1 MKKRKGMAGE
11 EWPPLVPHPPGHQGQ
26 ELPDI
31 LPNIPSPD
39 KGKRS
44 SGSKDKVVTLEAGSL
59 NSAYYQL
66 EQRGLQPVP
75 VVSTHLCQDSPKMK
89 VTQGTEKMDWDL
101 MRVAIPRCKGRFI
114 EGTNMEDKALDGP
127 HHSSIL
133 CSGNQLDLQMTVTM
147 AKKKGRKKM
156 TLAKKKQLE
165 NRSLFC
171 GPLKK
176 KPKKKKPKRTK
187 KPKVEGKDRQ
197 GVDDVPPEVD
207 LSHFLKWIYIFIC
220 LLRSLLHLRIL
231 GIRKTAATKSHRL
244 WILLPR

>member
-59 NSAYYQL
+59 NSAYCQL

-89 VTQGTEKMDWDL
+89 VIQDHEQLDWDL
-101 MRVAIPRCKGRFI
+101 MRMAVPRPKDKVM
-114 EGTNMEDKALDGP
+114 EGTNLEVKALDGP
-127 HHSSIL
+127 QPSSIL
-133 CSGNQLDLQMTVTM
+133 YTGSQLDGQKTVTM
-147 AKKKGRKKM
+147 IKKKRKKNMTSAKK
-156 TLAKKKQLE
+156 LQLKA
-165 NRSLFC
+165 RSLFC
-171 GPLKK
+171 GEKK
-176 KPKKKKPKRTK
+176 KRPRKKKSKKKKDPKNGQKENQDNGKMEIPRLRRRKAK
-187 KPKVEGKDRQ
+187 KK
-197 GVDDVPPEVD
+197 
-207 LSHFLKWIYIFIC
+207 C
-220 LLRSLLHLRIL
+220 A
-231 GIRKTAATKSHRL
+231 RK
-244 WILLPR
+244 